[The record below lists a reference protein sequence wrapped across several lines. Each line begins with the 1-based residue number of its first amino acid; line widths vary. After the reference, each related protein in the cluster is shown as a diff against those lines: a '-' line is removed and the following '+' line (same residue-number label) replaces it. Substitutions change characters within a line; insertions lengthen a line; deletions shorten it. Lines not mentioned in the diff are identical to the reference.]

1 MLNYMNCTVQQEWC
15 SPVQCHVRLS
25 FNSYDKYKE
34 YIMKVGFQGGSKMYR
49 VEWIDSEGDIRT
61 IKGFKT
67 NVEAREYINQ
77 MSKYFDKFAY
87 PEVFWDNEQRRTKK

>member
-1 MLNYMNCTVQQEWC
+1 
-15 SPVQCHVRLS
+15 
-25 FNSYDKYKE
+25 
-34 YIMKVGFQGGSKMYR
+34 MYR

-67 NVEAREYINQ
+67 NVEAGEYINQ

-87 PEVFWDNEQRRTKK
+87 PEVFWDNE

>member
-1 MLNYMNCTVQQEWC
+1 
-15 SPVQCHVRLS
+15 
-25 FNSYDKYKE
+25 
-34 YIMKVGFQGGSKMYR
+34 MKVGFQGGSKMYR

-87 PEVFWDNEQRRTKK
+87 PEVFRIMNRGGLRNENKYNI

>member
-1 MLNYMNCTVQQEWC
+1 MKCILC
-15 SPVQCHVRLS
+15 
-25 FNSYDKYKE
+25 
-34 YIMKVGFQGGSKMYR
+34 IMKCRFQGGSKMYR
-49 VEWIDSEGDIRT
+49 VEWIDSEGDIQT

-87 PEVFWDNEQRRTKK
+87 PEVFWDNE

>member
-1 MLNYMNCTVQQEWC
+1 
-15 SPVQCHVRLS
+15 
-25 FNSYDKYKE
+25 
-34 YIMKVGFQGGSKMYR
+34 MYR

-67 NVEAREYINQ
+67 NVEYINQ

-87 PEVFWDNEQRRTKK
+87 PEVFWDNE